1 LRPGNAGGAKGP
13 DFWCAFEE
21 GEVKVIGDE
30 PGNTDYDPGPSERAV
45 SRGEE
50 RKHAAQMTLA
60 AVPCFVCLTM
70 KPVGEPDAGNPHVRF
85 DERGWETE
93 RCRMARATAPIL
105 DSALTDVP
113 PCPRSGPLS
122 GVKRKAARHG

>member
-1 LRPGNAGGAKGP
+1 
-13 DFWCAFEE
+13 
-21 GEVKVIGDE
+21 VIGDE

-70 KPVGEPDAGNPHVRF
+70 KPVGEPYAGNPHVRF
-85 DERGWETE
+85 DERGWETR
-93 RCRMARATAPIL
+93 RCRMAQAVAPIL
-105 DSALTDVP
+105 DSTNSDVGE
-113 PCPRSGPLS
+113 CPRNVRYRGYIGSEILTASISHVDPLRS
-122 GVKRKAARHG
+122 FVR